1 VKPCRE
7 GGKAIVVAG
16 RGGLLALKFFDLLAG
31 VEAAT

>member
-7 GGKAIVVAG
+7 GGEAIVVAC
-16 RGGLLALKFFDLLAG
+16 RGGLLAPKFFDLLAG